1 MNTVGSFSYVT
12 QLIGRKWLKLLTEK
26 QSKKKQPFFGS
37 FEKPR
42 VKISTIHC
50 TYSCTCNFT
59 MTYFSVSWYWI
70 HAYIIINGIVIHGQ
84 VTTVLHFMSQRSDY
98 TMAKHIVRRMLQRSL
113 PVRYGLT
120 FSNQVVTRVQWHIL
134 SGKNDDLYL
143 TELWP
148 WCKLTWHLLIVCFYM

>member
-1 MNTVGSFSYVT
+1 MKIRDEINNDMPSKNTMNLAGEKKLTINTVGST

-59 MTYFSVSWYWI
+59 MTYF
-70 HAYIIINGIVIHGQ
+70 
-84 VTTVLHFMSQRSDY
+84 
-98 TMAKHIVRRMLQRSL
+98 
-113 PVRYGLT
+113 
-120 FSNQVVTRVQWHIL
+120 
-134 SGKNDDLYL
+134 LYL
-143 TELWP
+143 D
-148 WCKLTWHLLIVCFYM
+148 IGYMRTL